1 MGCDLSIELRC
12 YVGHRGFVVT
22 RKAGA
27 ALPRPSWR
35 WPVVLADTFVNLMHQ
50 SETIWALDFD
60 FDGLKHKIS

>member
-1 MGCDLSIELRC
+1 
-12 YVGHRGFVVT
+12 VVT

-50 SETIWALDFD
+50 SETI
-60 FDGLKHKIS
+60 